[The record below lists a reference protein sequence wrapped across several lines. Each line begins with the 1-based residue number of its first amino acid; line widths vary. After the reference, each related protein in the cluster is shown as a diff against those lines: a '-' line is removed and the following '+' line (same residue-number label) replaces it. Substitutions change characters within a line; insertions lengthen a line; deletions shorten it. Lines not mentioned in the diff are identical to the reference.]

1 MRASASCKM
10 SYCLRVTSLRCG
22 SSSDKDVASS
32 DARRRL
38 EGPEAAVAEAV
49 AEAVLGMTQP
59 LLRAAD
65 HLGLELISERLVREL
80 ILVASGWQE
89 LASPSVLWCNCAPV

>member
-38 EGPEAAVAEAV
+38 EGPEEAV
-49 AEAVLGMTQP
+49 AEAVVGMNATP
-59 LLRAAD
+59 FKGSD
-65 HLGLELISERLVREL
+65 HLGPELISERLVTEL
-80 ILVASGWQE
+80 ILVASGLPE
-89 LASPSVLWCNCAPV
+89 LAFPSVLWCNCAPV

>member
-38 EGPEAAVAEAV
+38 EGAEEAV
-49 AEAVLGMTQP
+49 AEAVVGMNATP
-59 LLRAAD
+59 FKGSD
-65 HLGLELISERLVREL
+65 HLGSELISERLVTGL
-80 ILVASGWQE
+80 ILVASGLRE
-89 LASPSVLWCNCAPV
+89 LAFPSVLWCNCAPV